1 MLKIAGGEYRGR
13 KLKAVPGEGTRPTS
27 AMVREALFNIVG
39 PRRPDRVLDA
49 FSGTGAIALEALS
62 RGAGQAVAIEQSAR
76 AAAVIAENAA
86 ALGAGD
92 RIAIVRDEVLRAL
105 ARRVPEPGF
114 DLLFADPPY
123 AFERWEEL
131 LAALAR
137 VAGPGAI
144 VAIEHAADRPLP
156 EAPALEPVR
165 AYRYGGTALS
175 LFSRRSGPG
184 GDPTPA

>member
-1 MLKIAGGEYRGR
+1 MLKIAGGEHRGR

-27 AMVREALFNIVG
+27 ALVREALFNIVG

-62 RGAGQAVAIEQSAR
+62 RGAGRAVAIEKSPR
-76 AAAVIAENAA
+76 AAAIIAENAA

-92 RIAIVRDEVLRAL
+92 RIAIVRDEVLGAL
-105 ARRVPEPGF
+105 ARLVPEPGF

-123 AFERWEEL
+123 AFDRWELL

-137 VAGPGAI
+137 VARPGAI

-156 EAPALEPVR
+156 ETPALTPIR
-165 AYRYGGTALS
+165 DHRYGGTALS
-175 LFSRRSGPG
+175 LFAPRPVPD
-184 GDPTPA
+184 GDPTRT